1 MIVYT
6 YLKIF
11 HQQFQILGNVHEV
24 ESLIRNRANINFM
37 DNLEF
42 RTHVHRAVLPE
53 NNENM
58 RQNRYKILQLL
69 INNGAKFDERSK
81 SG

>member
-1 MIVYT
+1 MNI
-6 YLKIF
+6 
-11 HQQFQILGNVHEV
+11 GNVNEV
-24 ESLIRNRANINFM
+24 ESLIRNRANVNFV

-53 NNENM
+53 SNENI
-58 RQNRYKILQLL
+58 RQNRYKILELL
-69 INNGAKFDERSK
+69 INNRAKFDERSK